1 MSNVKRLDINYKTDE
16 LFEDF
21 RNFGNEDLYLVDELR
36 GEMIDASSDSPFYG
50 IYVGDRLGARMALYR
65 KGEVEEVYFSDFDDY
80 NILWKLEVLRDFQGR
95 GYGEA
100 LLDFA
105 KEQGQPIKVIARNQ
119 SKISSLNMDLKISNN
134 KIKTV
139 TIYLFGHHDFPVQCH

>member
-50 IYVGDRLGARMALYR
+50 IYVGDRLGSRMALYR
-65 KGEVEEVYFSDFDDY
+65 KGEVEETYFPDFDDY
-80 NILWKLEVLRDFQGR
+80 NVLWKLEVLRDFQDR
-95 GYGEA
+95 GYGKA

-105 KEQGQPIKVIARNQ
+105 KEQGLPIKVIARNQ
-119 SKISSLNMDLKISNN
+119 SKQFFIKQGFTDLEAVNRD
-134 KIKTV
+134 
-139 TIYLFGHHDFPVQCH
+139 GHDVLVWKP